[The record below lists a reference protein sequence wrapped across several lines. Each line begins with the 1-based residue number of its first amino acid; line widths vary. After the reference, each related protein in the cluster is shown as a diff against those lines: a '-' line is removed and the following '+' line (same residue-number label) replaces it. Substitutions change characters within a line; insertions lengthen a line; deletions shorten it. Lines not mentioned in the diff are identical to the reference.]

1 MYLKTWHAGFLL
13 LCTCKTDFAN
23 YGVCCMCMSKVGLL
37 TLLFTNRLHK
47 TECDVLLS
55 SINSLLPISYFYAQT
70 SEKLKGAYWFG
81 PVGRSVALSVAI
93 YIRSRTVL
101 NLIYR
106 ISMKNKR
113 TRVVVVF
120 IGLVIVSLFRPF
132 FDFCIVYLWNLVDK
146 ISGEPLQL
154 GS

>member
-1 MYLKTWHAGFLL
+1 MQGFFCLG
-13 LCTCKTDFAN
+13 TCKTDFAN
-23 YGVCCMCMSKVGLL
+23 YAGVNGVCCMCMSKVGLL

-70 SEKLKGAYWFG
+70 SEKLRGAYWFG

-106 ISMKNKR
+106 INLKNKR
-113 TRVVVVF
+113 TRVVVVVF

-132 FDFCIVYLWNLVDK
+132 FDFCIVYLWNLMDK